1 MEPRTQRPTAIPA
14 WRNSEEQTTQPTIN
28 NMKRTFHTLILA
40 ALFWGAGL
48 AQAAAQLRV
57 DVGLYRTGTD
67 LEVRLRPTE
76 DFQEILSAVVFT
88 LRWDRNSDAYPTDV
102 LQKSAPAVY
111 IPIAQA
117 GKVVAAGNHNYQSY
131 AGFGFDLLA
140 ATGEPWRAGQ
150 EYTVARIPVLGR
162 GGFALVNDDW
172 TAERENNGDFYVE
185 LNGLDHSGIIYKG
198 MDDVALAASSATV
211 MPNPNLGQFT
221 FLWEVDSESTI
232 TVELFNTLGQVVYTD
247 SRNGF
252 EGTYRRDMDVRGMG
266 AGAYQLRVTRNGLA
280 ETHKI
285 IVQ

>member
-1 MEPRTQRPTAIPA
+1 MFRKP
-14 WRNSEEQTTQPTIN
+14 
-28 NMKRTFHTLILA
+28 LILLMA
-40 ALFWGAGL
+40 ALFCGL
-48 AQAAAQLRV
+48 GLRPAAAQLRV
-57 DVGLYRTGTD
+57 DVGLYRVGSD

-88 LRWDRNSDAYPTDV
+88 LRWERTSDAYLSPV
-102 LQKSAPAVY
+102 LQKNAPSIY

-117 GKVVAAGNHNYQSY
+117 GRVESTGSYNYQSY

-162 GGFALVNDDW
+162 GGFALVNDSW

-185 LNGLDHSGIIYKG
+185 LNGRDHTGIIYKG
-198 MDDVALAASSATV
+198 MDDVALSTSAASV

-221 FLWEVDSESTI
+221 FQWEVDSTSDI
-232 TVELFNTLGQVVYTD
+232 TVELFNALGQVVYTD

-280 ETHKI
+280 EHHKI

>member
-1 MEPRTQRPTAIPA
+1 
-14 WRNSEEQTTQPTIN
+14 
-28 NMKRTFHTLILA
+28 MKTLTLA

-57 DVGLYRTGTD
+57 DVGLYRVGSD

-88 LRWDRNSDAYPTDV
+88 LRWDRNTDAHLAPV
-102 LQKSAPAVY
+102 MQKSAPAIY

-117 GKVVAAGNHNYQSY
+117 GDVVVSGNHYYQSY
-131 AGFGFDLLA
+131 AGFGIDLLGT
-140 ATGEPWRAGQ
+140 TGEPWRAGQ

-172 TAERENNGDFYVE
+172 TAERENNGDFFVE
-185 LNGLDHSGIIYKG
+185 LNGRDNTGIIYKG
-198 MDDVALAASSATV
+198 MDDAAWSAAAATV

-221 FLWEVDSESTI
+221 FQWEVDSESNI
-232 TVELFNTLGQVVYTD
+232 TVELFNALGQVVYTD

>member
-1 MEPRTQRPTAIPA
+1 
-14 WRNSEEQTTQPTIN
+14 
-28 NMKRTFHTLILA
+28 MKRTLKNLALA
-40 ALFWGAGL
+40 ALLWGMAL
-48 AQAAAQLRV
+48 AQAAAQVRV
-57 DVGLYRTGTD
+57 DVGLYRVGSD

-88 LRWDRNSDAYPTDV
+88 LRWERSSDAYPTEL
-102 LQKSAPAVY
+102 LQKSAASIY
-111 IPIAQA
+111 IPIARA
-117 GKVVAAGNHNYQSY
+117 GKVEVSGNYNYQSY
-131 AGFGFDLLA
+131 AGFGFDLMTT
-140 ATGEPWRAGQ
+140 TGEPWRAGQ

-185 LNGLDHSGIIYKG
+185 LNGRDRTGIIYKG
-198 MDDVALAASSATV
+198 MDDVALSAAVATV
-211 MPNPNLGQFT
+211 MPNPNNGQFT
-221 FLWEVDSESTI
+221 FQVEVDSESDI
-232 TVELFNTLGQVVYTD
+232 TVELFNALGQVVYTD
-247 SRNGF
+247 SRNGS